1 MKFLTILIP
10 LLALILFLIFLLWHG
25 WQKFSILKLKAAKEL
40 RLAKKAFQKEVEKS
54 LQHLNEFFC
63 RLDSSFFD
71 VVLFLRKS
79 YFEVLAEAAELKL
92 ALAFIVTNSPIRF
105 VENKLFG
112 K

>member
-54 LQHLNEFFC
+54 KKDIQKRIEILELNRASR
-63 RLDSSFFD
+63 RLVDETEG
-71 VVLFLRKS
+71 KII
-79 YFEVLAEAAELKL
+79 EQLKKDL
-92 ALAFIVTNSPIRF
+92 DDI
-105 VENKLFG
+105 EKFG
-112 K
+112 KKEIKDTEKFTE